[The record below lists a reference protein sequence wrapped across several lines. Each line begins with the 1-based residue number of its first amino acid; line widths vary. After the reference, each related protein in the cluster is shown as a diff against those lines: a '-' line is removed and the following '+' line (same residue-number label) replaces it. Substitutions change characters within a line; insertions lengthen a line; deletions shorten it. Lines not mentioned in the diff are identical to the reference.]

1 MLLHMGL
8 TASLV
13 CLTSDATHTKE
24 ARIVTNISPFI
35 IKYRKVAQGEYMYEG
50 GFDNVSWPHV
60 VGIHSQS
67 CSDNKVAGHTV
78 LIIFSLNKMYNR
90 LNAHQH

>member
-50 GFDNVSWPHV
+50 GFDNVS
-60 VGIHSQS
+60 
-67 CSDNKVAGHTV
+67 
-78 LIIFSLNKMYNR
+78 
-90 LNAHQH
+90 